1 MTLENFC
8 YHIYKHTF
16 ALVLFN
22 GVYAAHVTVR
32 IWKNPFGPEELEEA
46 FRKFIRDTPLSN
58 LDLTVVEDTTL
69 EEGVLL
75 LDFVETFS
83 DGEANPEMI
92 SFHADVQKIIC
103 QNQKS

>member
-32 IWKNPFGPEELEEA
+32 IRKNPFGPEELEEA

-58 LDLTVVEDTTL
+58 LDLTVVEDVSL
-69 EEGVLL
+69 EDGLLL

-83 DGEANPEMI
+83 DGEADPDMI
-92 SFHADVQKIIC
+92 PFHEDVKRIVYA
-103 QNQKS
+103 NQDA